1 MNDSAVYLTVR
12 RNWLADQSYG
22 LKRLSALPSNIITLE
37 IYRLNLTLDF
47 RKGSLNPLTP
57 RSDGQFSPPAT
68 TYFLLN

>member
-22 LKRLSALPSNIITLE
+22 LKRLSALPSNIMTLE

-47 RKGSLNPLTP
+47 RKGSLNP
-57 RSDGQFSPPAT
+57 
-68 TYFLLN
+68 

>member
-22 LKRLSALPSNIITLE
+22 LKRLSALPSNIMTLE

-57 RSDGQFSPPAT
+57 RSDGRFSPPAT